1 MPLDELTFLAPFTVS
16 YSVFHG
22 IVNNAHTHTHMKF
35 VYSHRG
41 ALYSALAV
49 STLIVGQRPNHQKM
63 KIVDK
68 VKKNVSVYLRLAR
81 A

>member
-1 MPLDELTFLAPFTVS
+1 MPFDELTFLAPFTVS

-22 IVNNAHTHTHMKF
+22 IVNKAHTHMKF

-41 ALYSALAV
+41 ALYGARAA
-49 STLIVGQRPNHQKM
+49 STLIVGRRPNHQKM

-68 VKKNVSVYLRLAR
+68 VKKNVSAYLGLAR
-81 A
+81 V